1 MRSLAI
7 LTLAVALFVACTPEP
22 REPKP
27 LEIETVEVGGTVDKG
42 LSTEGDEKGT
52 PPEARD
58 GWILSGVLPDDLPLH
73 RPARLVGSD
82 ETADGRQIFVFHT
95 TTTVETV
102 RSGLERRLREAGW
115 SIRAGGE
122 TLTVTK
128 GSERATYTFA
138 PLTPGTEIRVAY

>member
-1 MRSLAI
+1 MRRAAVSALA
-7 LTLAVALFVACTPEP
+7 AALFVACAPKP

-27 LEIETVEVGGTVDKG
+27 LEIETVEVGGTVDEG
-42 LSTEGDEKGT
+42 LSTEGDEKGR

-58 GWILSGVLPDDLPLH
+58 TWILSGVLPDDLPLH

-82 ETADGRQIFVFHT
+82 ETADGRQTFVFHT
-95 TTTVETV
+95 TTPIETV

-115 SIRAGGE
+115 SVQTGAE

-128 GSERATYTFA
+128 GPERATYTFA